1 MEVKGFP
8 DGRVLQLRLDEQED
22 PRITPRFVEL
32 APNVCLLLDNPYKR
46 SPFWSIRDFHSDSL
60 QK

>member
-1 MEVKGFP
+1 MKGFT
-8 DGRVLQLRLDEQED
+8 DGRVLQLRLNEQED

-32 APNVCLLLDNPYKR
+32 APNVFLLLDDPYKR
-46 SPFWSIRDFHSDSL
+46 SPFSSVRDFHSDSL